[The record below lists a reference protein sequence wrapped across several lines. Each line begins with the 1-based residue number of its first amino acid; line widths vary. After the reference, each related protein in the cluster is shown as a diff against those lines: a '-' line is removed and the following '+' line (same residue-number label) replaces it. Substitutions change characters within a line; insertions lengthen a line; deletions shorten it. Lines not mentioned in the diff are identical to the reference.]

1 MYKYVNLSGDNFS
14 NDIVWYTI
22 VVKVSA
28 FCRKILI
35 SKLADMTP
43 WSKILSLIQI
53 TIIIEIQCFQFL

>member
-35 SKLADMTP
+35 SKLADVTL

-53 TIIIEIQCFQFL
+53 TIIIEVQCFLFS